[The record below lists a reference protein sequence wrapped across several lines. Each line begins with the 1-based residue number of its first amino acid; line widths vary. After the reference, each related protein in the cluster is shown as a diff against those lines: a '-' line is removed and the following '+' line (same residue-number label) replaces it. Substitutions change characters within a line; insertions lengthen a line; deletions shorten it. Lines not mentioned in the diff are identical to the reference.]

1 MTIAIKAGVPIVPVG
16 IKGNFKAFSKVT
28 INIGKPIYYDEYKDK
43 INDKEVVSK
52 LTEDLIKEIVRLRD
66 M

>member
-1 MTIAIKAGVPIVPVG
+1 MTIAIKAGVPIVPIG
-16 IKGNFKAFSKVT
+16 IKGSFKVFSKIT

-43 INDKEVVSK
+43 INDKEIVSK
-52 LTEDLIKEIVRLRD
+52 LTEDLMKEIVRLRD